1 MLVTD
6 LQRSQ
11 ETMIDSGPDSPAGRT
26 TTEVVFAADLGGTN
40 LRAATVDEN
49 GKIHFR
55 LKQNTPQAEKPDEIL
70 QALVLAVAQC
80 KEQSKAI
87 GDCIRAVSVVVPGSV
102 NVSRGV
108 VMKAPNVACL
118 DGFGL
123 TSALTNELNLPAIIE
138 NDANAAAVGEMWQG
152 AAHGRRTIVCVTLGT
167 GVGGGIILD
176 GKLWRGVNDSAAEI
190 GHMCVDPFGGVAC
203 LCGSRGCLEVYAS
216 ATAIVRMARE
226 ARPRYSDSLLHPG
239 ESLTAE
245 EIYRAGIKGDEL
257 ALEVFRR
264 MGVYLGV
271 GLANL
276 INILNPEMIVIGGGV
291 VSAWELFEKHMHRE
305 IAERAFPVPAEEVKV
320 VPGECGDDAGLLGA
334 AHLAFNPNLQSI

>member
-1 MLVTD
+1 MTD
-6 LQRSQ
+6 S
-11 ETMIDSGPDSPAGRT
+11 DPDSRT
-26 TTEVVFAADLGGTN
+26 GQTRTEVVFAADLGGTN

-55 LKQNTPQAEKPDEIL
+55 LKQNTPQAEKPDEIVR
-70 QALVLAVAQC
+70 ALMLAVRECEKQC
-80 KEQSKAI
+80 KAN
-87 GDCIRAVSVVVPGSV
+87 GDRIRAVSVVVPGSV
-102 NVSRGV
+102 NVKQGV
-108 VMKAPNVACL
+108 VVKAPNLACL
-118 DGFGL
+118 DGFRLTAAL
-123 TSALTNELNLPAIIE
+123 TSELNLPAILE

-152 AAHGRRTIVCVTLGT
+152 AAHGRRAIVCVTLGT

-226 ARPRYSDSLLHPG
+226 ARPRYPDSLLHPG
-239 ESLTAE
+239 ENLTAE
-245 EIYRAGIKGDEL
+245 EIYRAGMKGDEL

-291 VSAWELFEKHMHRE
+291 VSAWALFAKHMHRE
-305 IAERAFPVPAEEVKV
+305 IAERAFPVPAKEVKV
-320 VPGECGDDAGLLGA
+320 VPGESGDDAGLLGA

>member
-1 MLVTD
+1 MLVAD

-11 ETMIDSGPDSPAGRT
+11 ETMIDSGLDSPTGRT

-70 QALVLAVAQC
+70 RALVSAVAQC
-80 KEQSKAI
+80 REQSKAT
-87 GDCIRAVSVVVPGSV
+87 GDCIRAVSVVVPGTV
-102 NVSRGV
+102 NISRGV

-118 DGFGL
+118 DGFCL
-123 TSALTNELNLPAIIE
+123 TAALKRELNLPAIIE
-138 NDANAAAVGEMWQG
+138 NDANAAAAGEMWQG
-152 AAHGRRTIVCVTLGT
+152 AARGRRTIVCVTLGT

-203 LCGSRGCLEVYAS
+203 LFGSRGCLEVYAS

-226 ARPRYSDSLLHPG
+226 ARPRYPASLLKS
-239 ESLTAE
+239 EELTAE
-245 EIYRAGIKGDEL
+245 DVYRAGIKADEL
-257 ALEVFRR
+257 ALE
-264 MGVYLGV
+264 
-271 GLANL
+271 
-276 INILNPEMIVIGGGV
+276 
-291 VSAWELFEKHMHRE
+291 
-305 IAERAFPVPAEEVKV
+305 
-320 VPGECGDDAGLLGA
+320 
-334 AHLAFNPNLQSI
+334 

>member
-1 MLVTD
+1 MTD
-6 LQRSQ
+6 S
-11 ETMIDSGPDSPAGRT
+11 DPDSRT
-26 TTEVVFAADLGGTN
+26 GQTSTEVVFAADLGGTN

-55 LKQNTPQAEKPDEIL
+55 LKQNTPQAEKPDEIVR
-70 QALVLAVAQC
+70 ALMLAVRECEKQC
-80 KEQSKAI
+80 KAN
-87 GDCIRAVSVVVPGSV
+87 GDRIRAVSVVVPGSV
-102 NVSRGV
+102 NVKQGV
-108 VMKAPNVACL
+108 VVKAPNLACL
-118 DGFGL
+118 DGFRLTAAL
-123 TSALTNELNLPAIIE
+123 TSELNLPAILE

-152 AAHGRRTIVCVTLGT
+152 AAHGRRAIVCVTLGT

-226 ARPRYSDSLLHPG
+226 ARPRYPDSLLHPG
-239 ESLTAE
+239 ENLTAE
-245 EIYRAGIKGDEL
+245 EIYRAGMKGDEL

-291 VSAWELFEKHMHRE
+291 VSAWALFAKHMHRE
-305 IAERAFPVPAEEVKV
+305 IAERAFPVPAKEVKV
-320 VPGECGDDAGLLGA
+320 VPGESGDDAGLLGA